1 MEKLSEV
8 SDDDMRLFL
17 KECIL
22 SGAQVQTMTKVELD
36 PNEISKH
43 LYALVRWEDCEI
55 LYWLRGGAPGKLL
68 WYERYRNA
76 FS

>member
-43 LYALVRWEDCEI
+43 LYALVRWSDHET
-55 LYWLRGGAPGKLL
+55 LYWVRCCTGKLL